1 MLLVFL
7 YVRSSHLV
15 SLLQAI
21 WEPLGPGIIGY
32 HRANL
37 SLWVQG
43 LFSQPNSEET
53 FLPNTTLE
61 PLKVEETATSYLN
74 WSNFSVGSCNT
85 GDGLPSP
92 LPLIPR
98 IVLHPLFPSVISS
111 LFTCTSL
118 VTGFWQCWSVT
129 LKLLSFI
136 SDVLDNR
143 INHLPEDFLGSGLF
157 GPVLEPNSVKGS
169 FLIPK
174 LESE

>member
-1 MLLVFL
+1 MWGAPTLCHCSKPSESPWDQV
-7 YVRSSHLV
+7 SSGITGLTYLSESRDSSV
-15 SLLQAI
+15 SPTAKK
-21 WEPLGPGIIGY
+21 
-32 HRANL
+32 L
-37 SLWVQG
+37 SYLTQ
-43 LFSQPNSEET
+43 
-53 FLPNTTLE
+53 
-61 PLKVEETATSYLN
+61 PLKVEETSTSYLN
-74 WSNFSVGSCNT
+74 WSNFSVGSCNA

-136 SDVLDNR
+136 SDALGNR
-143 INHLPEDFLGSGLF
+143 INRLPEDSLGSGLF
-157 GPVLEPNSVKGS
+157 WPVLEPNGIKGS